1 MQSLLDALL
10 ALHPSIRYAA
20 VYRDGV
26 LASATKPDIASAS
39 SAESDTDEE
48 LLVNPAILAL
58 TIQRGNID
66 CGGLQFVLIRYGN
79 FYQFVA
85 PHPGGHVSVAIEP
98 VRDPVP
104 VVETILELLGGDLAR
119 PAEP

>member
-10 ALHPSIRYAA
+10 GLHPSIRYAA
-20 VYRDGV
+20 VYRDGELV
-26 LASATKPDIASAS
+26 SATRAGIGGAS
-39 SAESDTDEE
+39 SAESDRYEE
-48 LLVNPAILAL
+48 LLVNPAILTL
-58 TIQRGNID
+58 TTQRGNID
-66 CGGLQFVLIRYGN
+66 CGGLEFVLVRYGN

-85 PHPGGHVSVAIEP
+85 PLPGGHVSVAIEP

-104 VVETILELLGGDLAR
+104 VVELIRELLRGELAQ